1 MDYVNSYNSD
11 IRKMAYASLFA
22 ALVAV
27 GAYIE
32 IPLPLVPITL
42 QVLFVLLAGAMLGA
56 KWGSLSMVV
65 YVLLGLVGLPV
76 FSGGSSGLGVILGPT
91 GGYIFGFIIAAFVVG
106 YLSDK
111 KGISSILWNTVHMV
125 VGLSMIFLLGATY
138 LMHVADLSIPG
149 AVAAGILPF
158 IPGGI
163 IKILLAA
170 FIASRYSLD
179 KQNDTDK

>member
-1 MDYVNSYNSD
+1 M
-11 IRKMAYASLFA
+11 
-22 ALVAV
+22 
-27 GAYIE
+27 
-32 IPLPLVPITL
+32 PLVPITL

-111 KGISSILWNTVHMV
+111 KGSSSMLWNAIYMLA
-125 VGLSMIFLLGATY
+125 GLFLIFLFGATY
-138 LMHVADLSIPG
+138 LMYVADLNISG
-149 AVAAGILPF
+149 AVAAGVLPF

-163 IKILLAA
+163 IKIIIVYLQTTN
-170 FIASRYSLD
+170 S
-179 KQNDTDK
+179 QNEKTL